1 MIKQEGLFMKESL
14 NIGIIGL
21 DTSHVTAFTRLL
33 NDSNTEYHV
42 PGGKIIS
49 AFPGGSAD
57 FELSISRVEGFT
69 NELHNNFSVSIVDS
83 PEAVAERCDAL
94 LIESVDGRVHLE
106 QFARV
111 AVFGK
116 PVFIDKPLALNS
128 RDAEKIIELSMQYN
142 IPLMSCSA
150 CRFAEG
156 LTQTLSDKM
165 NGYIIGAE
173 CFGPMHLQPTQ
184 PGLFWYGIHT
194 VDMLYAIM
202 GKGCVEVISTTTTEH
217 DVIAGIW
224 KDGRIGTIRG
234 NRKGNN
240 KFGAVIHREQSSE
253 FVDISS
259 HPKPYYAS
267 MLEGTMKMFKTHQS
281 PIDIQETRE
290 VIRFIEA
297 ANESLSTGER
307 IKL

>member
-1 MIKQEGLFMKESL
+1 MKESL

-21 DTSHVTAFTRLL
+21 DTSHAVAFTRLL

-42 PGGKIIS
+42 PGGRVIT
-49 AFPGGSAD
+49 AFPGGSED
-57 FELSISRVEGFT
+57 FELSISRVAGFT
-69 NELHNNFSVSIVDS
+69 SELQNNFSVSIVDS

-116 PVFIDKPLALNS
+116 PVFIDKPLAISS
-128 RDAEKIIELSMQYN
+128 RDADKIIALSMQYN
-142 IPLMSCSA
+142 IPLMSCSP
-150 CRFAEG
+150 CRFAES
-156 LTQTLSDKM
+156 LVQTLSETNKG
-165 NGYIIGAE
+165 NIIGAE
-173 CFGPMHLQPTQ
+173 CFGPMHLQATQ

-202 GKGCVEVISTTTTEH
+202 GRGCVEVISTTTAEH

-253 FVDISS
+253 LVDISS

-267 MLEGTMKMFKTHQS
+267 MLEGTMTMFKTHQS